1 MAYTLSPMIPLKK
14 RFPISI
20 RILALLFTL
29 SLCRSAWGY
38 SELITFGDS
47 LSDTGNVASA
57 TTNFPWPYYNN
68 RVSDG
73 PLAVDVLASA
83 YGLLAEPSLHLISS
97 GGGNN
102 FAVGGASAS
111 GIDAHDLQIQL
122 ESHLGRHAGQI
133 VKDALYLVMIGGN
146 DLRAARNN
154 GSEVG
159 AYPIVDGAVAKISA
173 TLSKLLQLGATNILV
188 VNAPDIG
195 RIPETLQKSQQDP
208 SIKARS
214 TALTNRFNTK
224 LGSII
229 GSLRSQY
236 GTAIVEFDLFTYF
249 NQILDNS
256 QIYGFTNNDEGC
268 FDPNN
273 YSFHS
278 DCLDRQAFDRFV
290 FFDSIHPTAKTHKLI
305 GEAMVVAVRQNAQKK
320 ANIAPI
326 LMLLLN

>member
-1 MAYTLSPMIPLKK
+1 MSYTLSPMISLKK

-38 SELITFGDS
+38 SELIIFGDS

-57 TTNFPWPYYNN
+57 TTDFPWPYYDN

-83 YGLLAEPSLHLISS
+83 YGLSAEPSLHLVSS
-97 GGGNN
+97 GGGSN
-102 FAVGGASAS
+102 FAVDGASAS

-122 ESHLGRHAGQI
+122 ESHLGRHVGQI
-133 VKDALYLVMIGGN
+133 VKDALYVVMIGGN

-154 GSEVG
+154 GSEVD

-173 TLSKLLQLGATNILV
+173 TLSTLLQLGVTKILV

-214 TALTNRFNTK
+214 TALTNRFNTN
-224 LGSII
+224 LASIVR
-229 GSLRSQY
+229 SLRSQY

-256 QIYGFTNNDEGC
+256 LIYGFTNDDEGC
-268 FDPNN
+268 FDANN

-278 DCLDRQAFDRFV
+278 DCLYGQSFDRFV

-305 GEAMVVAVRQNAQKK
+305 GEAMVIAVQQNAQKK
-320 ANIAPI
+320 ANIAPL